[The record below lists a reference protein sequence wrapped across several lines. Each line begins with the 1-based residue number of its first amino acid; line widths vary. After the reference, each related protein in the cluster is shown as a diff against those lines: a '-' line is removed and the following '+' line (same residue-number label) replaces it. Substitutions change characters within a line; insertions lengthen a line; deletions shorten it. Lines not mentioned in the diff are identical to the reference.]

1 MIQPVVPPIVRK
13 IAAVLMFGSGLWLGL
28 PLFPL
33 LNCAASPPF
42 HKVSIR
48 SDGVLLKNRRSFFPL
63 GLYHVS
69 WDASPATQ
77 RQHLREIAAAGF
89 NVVHASAKDWE
100 SYARFLRQA
109 NALGV
114 SVISEHHFDPVA
126 FVQRFKNEPAILAW
140 NLADDVDNGRWT
152 PAQVLSLHR
161 QIRAADPNHPTYISG
176 YSKGLSQFAQCAN
189 IVGRQSYPI
198 RRHTTAELSSVS
210 IDMAET
216 AKAVLGRPQGVLFAN
231 LQAFAWSTAKPGQ
244 QGSAPDGSEMRN
256 MTYQTLLGGAKGILY
271 YTYYDDT
278 WYLPDHPKLWQEI
291 KTLNQ
296 QVKSLA
302 PWFLEGSYRFL
313 SFPRTNL
320 KGGIWTLNQ
329 RHLLVVVNTSTQQ
342 SEPAFVQGSWIQ
354 IKSIQP
360 LYQTPVAQQLSGVKL
375 RLSLPPKAV
384 QIYEINEAL
393 R

>member
-1 MIQPVVPPIVRK
+1 MTRQRIIQPIVRR
-13 IAAVLMFGSGLWLGL
+13 IAAVLMFGSGLWMGL

-33 LNCAASPPF
+33 VNCAASTPF
-42 HKVSIR
+42 HTVSVR

-77 RQHLREIAAAGF
+77 RQHLQEIAAAGF

-109 NALGV
+109 DSLGI

-152 PAQVLSLHR
+152 PAQVLTLHR
-161 QIRAADPNHPTYISG
+161 QLRAADPNHPTYISG
-176 YSKGLSQFAQCAN
+176 YSKGLSKFAQCAN
-189 IVGRQSYPI
+189 ILGRQSYPI
-198 RRHTTAELSSVS
+198 RQHTTAELSSVS

-216 AKAVLGRPQGVLFAN
+216 AKALLGRPQGVLFAN

-244 QGSAPDGSEMRN
+244 QGSAPDVSEMRN
-256 MTYQTLLGGAKGILY
+256 MTYQALLGGAKGILY

-278 WYLPDHPKLWQEI
+278 WYLPGHPKLWQEI

-302 PWFLEGSYRFL
+302 PWFLEGHYRPLAF
-313 SFPRTNL
+313 SGTKL

-329 RHLLVVVNTSTQQ
+329 RHLLVVVNTSTQH

-360 LYQTPVAQQLSGVKL
+360 LYQAPMAQRFSESKL

-384 QIYEINEAL
+384 QIYEIH
-393 R
+393 